1 MSAGKTRLIIWLLQG
16 DGMKEAE
23 KNKLR
28 MLDPE
33 GMSGTI
39 SSVLLDP
46 NINQASY
53 PEVLYYL
60 LSKVLDEKSYL
71 ERVSSAMTN
80 VLQAANMH
88 SELNKCLELEEKL

>member
-1 MSAGKTRLIIWLLQG
+1 
-16 DGMKEAE
+16 MKEAE
-23 KNKLR
+23 KNKLK

-39 SSVLLDP
+39 QSTLMDP

-60 LSKVLDEKSYL
+60 LSKTLDEKTYL
-71 ERVSSAMTN
+71 ERVSNAMTR
-80 VLQAANMH
+80 VLQANGL
-88 SELNKCLELEEKL
+88 SEELNKCLELNS